1 MVKDIKQ
8 YIKNLKHKSKCYF
21 CGETE
26 DCCLEFHHIDKD
38 SKLFSIGK
46 IPHTKSLEDVK
57 NELSKTMCVC
67 ANCHR
72 KLHNGIIKY
81 E

>member
-21 CGETE
+21 CGEIE

-57 NELSKTMCVC
+57 NELSKTICVC

>member
-8 YIKNLKHKSKCYF
+8 YIKNLKHKSKWYF

-57 NELSKTMCVC
+57 NELSKTICVC